1 MVGVVLVMM
10 SAVVGRSC
18 VSVWCE
24 VDGDGVSVVSPVLV
38 GFGRV
43 VVDG

>member
-1 MVGVVLVMM
+1 MM

-24 VDGDGVSVVSPVLV
+24 VGGDGVSVVSPALVV